1 MLLILAASV
10 APIGI
15 ETTGMQPQLQ
25 AIRKLAAA
33 RGWSVSCEGRA
44 GEEGVLRLKA
54 PLGTG
59 ERDIKTFADEALKFA
74 SSAEEV
80 STSRAAAKACDGKA
94 MNDGDVAP
102 QRALAF
108 GPPTQLNSLQAL
120 ARACGYRL
128 AYVRPRNAADDK
140 VFFAWSLPP
149 LTHTLDSG
157 EDAPS
162 RYGPC
167 VCFMNMGIAPLGII
181 P

>member
-59 ERDIKTFADEALKFA
+59 ERRVFDPLLAGDFDGAPAFRERARVPSLRAFAAVDARPCTWPRTAMFHLPLA
-74 SSAEEV
+74 CAAYCIGP
-80 STSRAAAKACDGKA
+80 AAALHGVSI
-94 MNDGDVAP
+94 GIRGRFP
-102 QRALAF
+102 SWSR
-108 GPPTQLNSLQAL
+108 
-120 ARACGYRL
+120 R
-128 AYVRPRNAADDK
+128 VR
-140 VFFAWSLPP
+140 
-149 LTHTLDSG
+149 
-157 EDAPS
+157 
-162 RYGPC
+162 
-167 VCFMNMGIAPLGII
+167 
-181 P
+181 